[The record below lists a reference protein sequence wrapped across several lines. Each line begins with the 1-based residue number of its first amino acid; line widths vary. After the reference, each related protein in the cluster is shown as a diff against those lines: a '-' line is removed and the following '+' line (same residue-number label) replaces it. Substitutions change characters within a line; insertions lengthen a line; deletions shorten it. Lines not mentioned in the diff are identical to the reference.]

1 MMKTNLTR
9 SYFPIP
15 KTSALIKKKRKTKV
29 DDFRYIPSAVPFPLL
44 SSSTPTVMQSNPIQ
58 DNTVLQI
65 PIQLV
70 EEDNRS
76 NLAYMDNSDN
86 VSDFS
91 DISSASTIP
100 YVRTE
105 SETFWSNL
113 YNNHEEFVESQRI
126 TLQNDI
132 DTMVTNLTNEIPFRR
147 DKKMMSESYQM
158 QNNDTSLPSP
168 ARTRSQTAAMGNENH
183 LYGPLP

>member
-65 PIQLV
+65 PILLV
-70 EEDNRS
+70 DEDNRS
-76 NLAYMDNSDN
+76 NLAYINNYLAYMDNSDN

-100 YVRTE
+100 YVRTDLE
-105 SETFWSNL
+105 FEREIERL
-113 YNNHEEFVESQRI
+113 EREEM
-126 TLQNDI
+126 LQND
-132 DTMVTNLTNEIPFRR
+132 M
-147 DKKMMSESYQM
+147 
-158 QNNDTSLPSP
+158 
-168 ARTRSQTAAMGNENH
+168 ARTNQCTNRD
-183 LYGPLP
+183 